1 MGAARHKGMVRLG
14 ERVERSSGAAPP
26 LSSGAGGEPEDGQS
40 LSLQIEP
47 IGTGACVVSLAGEL
61 DLSTIPRVEK
71 QLFEQVRLK
80 EGVIVDLTSVSFI
93 DSSGIAVL
101 IKAFRA
107 TDDAGI
113 LNTVIAE
120 GSQVERVFRLAGID
134 QALPIF
140 MARAHAVDA
149 LNGSASA

>member
-1 MGAARHKGMVRLG
+1 M
-14 ERVERSSGAAPP
+14 
-26 LSSGAGGEPEDGQS
+26 
-40 LSLQIEP
+40 
-47 IGTGACVVSLAGEL
+47 VSLAGEL

-107 TDDAGI
+107 TDDAGA

-134 QALPIF
+134 RALPIF
-140 MARAHAVDA
+140 MARAPGVDA

>member
-1 MGAARHKGMVRLG
+1 MGAAHHKGMARRG

-26 LSSGAGGEPEDGQS
+26 LTSEGRGEPEDGQS
-40 LSLQIEP
+40 LSVRIEP
-47 IGTGACVVSLAGEL
+47 IGAGACVVSLAGEL

-71 QLFEQVRLK
+71 QLFDQVRLK
-80 EGVIVDLTSVSFI
+80 EGVIVDLTRVSFI
-93 DSSGIAVL
+93 DSSGIGVL

-107 TDDAGI
+107 TDDARV

-120 GSQVERVFRLAGID
+120 GSQVERIFRLAGID
-134 QALPIF
+134 RALPIF
-140 MARAHAVDA
+140 MARAPAVDA